1 MSTSFF
7 INGKKYSTEGKTLT
21 QLEHMLQL
29 AKDEV
34 TRYKMVIS
42 NYPPKRMESA
52 GIPYLNKL
60 QSVVTTIEKAIQD
73 K

>member
-1 MSTSFF
+1 MSTGFF
-7 INGKKYSTEGKTLT
+7 INGKKYSTEGKTLA

-42 NYPPKRMESA
+42 NYPPKRMENA
-52 GIPYLNKL
+52 GNPYLNKL
-60 QSVVTTIEKAIQD
+60 QSAVTAIEKAIQD

>member
-7 INGKKYSTEGKTLT
+7 INGKKYSTEGKSLA

-29 AKDEV
+29 ANDEV
-34 TRYKMVIS
+34 TRYKRTIS
-42 NYPPKRMESA
+42 NYPAERLEKF
-52 GIPYLNKL
+52 GIPHLNKL
-60 QSVVTTIEKAIQD
+60 QSAVATIEKAIQD